1 MLMENDK
8 IKKIYFIG
16 IGGISMSGLALI
28 CKNRGYE
35 VLGSDS
41 CKTETTDMLIKNG
54 IHVNFSQTANN
65 IKKDFDIV
73 VFSAAIHE
81 DNEEYMMAKNLG
93 LSMMSRATF
102 LGLLMKEY
110 KIRINIS
117 GTHGKTTTTA
127 MISQVL
133 IDNNIDPTVL
143 IGGMFKTI
151 NGNIRIGS
159 KNIIVTEACEYKN
172 SFLEFFP
179 NAIVITNIEEDHL
192 DFFKDINDIRSSFK
206 KFIEKMPDDGILVI
220 NNNIDN
226 INELIKNFN
235 GLCIT
240 YGLNSDADYYA
251 KNIELNDTGNYSFDL
266 YNKNKNLGN
275 VTLNILGYHNVENSV
290 AVFSLLLNLGFDF
303 NSIKNSIK
311 KFCGTERR
319 LEYKGTFKN
328 IKIYD
333 DYAHHPSEITASI
346 NAFKNLINKNKL
358 VVVFQPHTYTRTNAL
373 YEEFA
378 KSFSVLD
385 DLIIID
391 IYAARETNE
400 SGVNS
405 KNLVDYINKKY
416 NKNFKYIENMDTTVA
431 YLIDYLKPNDIV
443 VSMGAGDV
451 FKITN
456 KLIDI
461 LKKQ

>member
-1 MLMENDK
+1 MFMENDK

-81 DNEEYMMAKNLG
+81 DNEEYMMAKKLG

-179 NAIVITNIEEDHL
+179 NLFSTFNYH
-192 DFFKDINDIRSSFK
+192 FIR
-206 KFIEKMPDDGILVI
+206 
-220 NNNIDN
+220 
-226 INELIKNFN
+226 
-235 GLCIT
+235 
-240 YGLNSDADYYA
+240 
-251 KNIELNDTGNYSFDL
+251 
-266 YNKNKNLGN
+266 
-275 VTLNILGYHNVENSV
+275 
-290 AVFSLLLNLGFDF
+290 
-303 NSIKNSIK
+303 
-311 KFCGTERR
+311 
-319 LEYKGTFKN
+319 
-328 IKIYD
+328 
-333 DYAHHPSEITASI
+333 
-346 NAFKNLINKNKL
+346 
-358 VVVFQPHTYTRTNAL
+358 
-373 YEEFA
+373 
-378 KSFSVLD
+378 
-385 DLIIID
+385 
-391 IYAARETNE
+391 
-400 SGVNS
+400 
-405 KNLVDYINKKY
+405 
-416 NKNFKYIENMDTTVA
+416 
-431 YLIDYLKPNDIV
+431 
-443 VSMGAGDV
+443 
-451 FKITN
+451 
-456 KLIDI
+456 
-461 LKKQ
+461 